1 VSNIA
6 RESLHAHY
14 VLGLLS
20 GSKSVTDMAE
30 RGLLPFGKS
39 YACKL
44 LAQDPTP
51 HKDAL
56 ARRLAAAPQG
66 AYLAVDLL
74 KVEHQGE
81 RIEGVGRCYDS
92 NRKSVM
98 WGHALVSSALVQL
111 GEDPYLLRCD
121 PFIDELMS
129 TERYPKLTATEA
141 MLTVAG
147 DVVAAGVKV
156 KALLVDAEFTTRLGL
171 RSLKQLPLAFV
182 GRFRNNAKVMF
193 EAQKVR
199 VNELAKSFLPGKA
212 RWYPKLRRYIKRL
225 EVVLAEV
232 GIVELLIIWKAQGFG
247 WHLTTL
253 ISTLKAGVQEVFKAW
268 SARWSLEVSHRL
280 RKQNLALGA
289 CQCLAYAAHLQHAE
303 LVNRAFELVRLERQ
317 RIPGLSWKLA
327 QQHAAGTLRNA
338 LVTEDSCFA
347 A

>member
-1 VSNIA
+1 MSNIA

-14 VLGLLS
+14 VVGFLS

-141 MLTVAG
+141 MLNVAG
-147 DVVAAGVKV
+147 DVVSAGVKV

>member
-1 VSNIA
+1 MSTTA
-6 RESLHAHY
+6 GKSLHEHY

-30 RGLLPFGKS
+30 RGLLPFGKA

-44 LAQDPTP
+44 LAQEPTP
-51 HKDAL
+51 YKTAL
-56 ARRLAAAPQG
+56 ARRLATAPQG

-74 KVEHQGE
+74 KVEHRGE
-81 RIEGVGRCYDS
+81 RIEGVRRCYDS
-92 NRKSVM
+92 NSKGVM
-98 WGHALVSSALVQL
+98 WGHVPVSSGLVRL

-121 PFIDELMS
+121 PFPDSLMS

-147 DVVAAGVKV
+147 DVVSAGVKV

-182 GRFRNNAKVMF
+182 GRFRNNANVMF
-193 EAQKVR
+193 EAQKLC
-199 VNELAKSFLPGKA
+199 VNDLAKRFLPGKA

-232 GIVELLIIWKAQGFG
+232 GIVELLIIWKAQGYG

-253 ISTLKAGVQEVFKAW
+253 ISTLTAGVQDVFKAW
-268 SARWSLEVSHRL
+268 SAHWSLEVSHRL
-280 RKQNLALGA
+280 RKQNLALGS
-289 CQCLAYAAHLQHAE
+289 CQSLSYAAHLQHAE
-303 LVNRAFELVRLERQ
+303 LVNRAFELMRQERQ
-317 RIPGLSWKLA
+317 RTPGLSWKLA
-327 QQHAAGTLRNA
+327 QHYATETLKNA
-338 LVTEDSCFA
+338 LLTGGPRLA

>member
-1 VSNIA
+1 
-6 RESLHAHY
+6 
-14 VLGLLS
+14 
-20 GSKSVTDMAE
+20 MAE
-30 RGLLPFGKS
+30 RGLLPFSKQ

-51 HKDAL
+51 HRDAL
-56 ARRLAAAPQG
+56 TRRLAVAPQG

-92 NRKSVM
+92 SSKGVL
-98 WGHALVSSALVQL
+98 WGHTLVSSGLVKL
-111 GEDPYLLRCD
+111 GDDPFLLRCD
-121 PFIDELMS
+121 PFPDELMS
-129 TERYPKLTATEA
+129 TELYPKLTATEA

-147 DVVAAGVKV
+147 DVVSAGVEV

-193 EAQKVR
+193 ETQKVR
-199 VNELAKSFLPGKA
+199 VNDLAKRFLPGKA

-225 EVVLAEV
+225 EIVLAEV
-232 GIVELLIIWKAQGFG
+232 GIVELLIVWKAQGLG

-253 ISTLKAGVQEVFKAW
+253 ISTLKAGIQEVFKAW

-280 RKQNLALGA
+280 RKQSLALGS
-289 CQCLAYAAHLQHAE
+289 CQCLTYAAHLQHAD
-303 LVNRAFELVRLERQ
+303 LVTEAFNLIRQERQ
-317 RIPGLSWKLA
+317 RTPGLTWKLA
-327 QQHAAGTLRNA
+327 QPDAAETLKNTLLTATSR
-338 LVTEDSCFA
+338 LA

>member
-20 GSKSVTDMAE
+20 GSNSVTDMAE

-56 ARRLAAAPQG
+56 ARRLATAPQG

-81 RIEGVGRCYDS
+81 HIEGVGRCYDS
-92 NRKSVM
+92 NSKGVL
-98 WGHALVSSALVQL
+98 WGHTLVSSGLVRP
-111 GEDPYLLRCD
+111 GIDPYLLRCD
-121 PFIDELMS
+121 PFPDALMS
-129 TERYPKLTATEA
+129 TERYPRLTATEA

-147 DVVAAGVKV
+147 DVMSAGVKV

-182 GRFRNNAKVMF
+182 GRFRANAKVMF

-199 VNELAKSFLPGKA
+199 VNDLANRFLPGKA

-225 EVVLAEV
+225 EIVLAEV
-232 GIVELLIIWKAQGFG
+232 GVVQLLIIWKAQGFG

-253 ISTLKAGVQEVFKAW
+253 ISTLKAGIQEVFKAW

-280 RKQNLALGA
+280 RKQSLALGS

-303 LVNRAFELVRLERQ
+303 LVNRAFELMRQERQ
-317 RIPGLSWKLA
+317 RTPGVSWKLA
-327 QQHAAGTLRNA
+327 QHRAAEILRNA
-338 LVTEDSCFA
+338 LLTGGSRLVA
-347 A
+347 

>member
-1 VSNIA
+1 MSNTA
-6 RESLHAHY
+6 KASLHEHY
-14 VLGLLS
+14 VLGLLC

-39 YACKL
+39 YACRL
-44 LAQDPTP
+44 LAQNPTP

-56 ARRLAAAPQG
+56 ARRLAIAPQG
-66 AYLAVDLL
+66 AYLAVDLV

-92 NRKSVM
+92 NSKSVL
-98 WGHALVSSALVQL
+98 WGHTLVSSGLVQW
-111 GEDPYLLRCD
+111 GKDPYLLRCD
-121 PFIDELMS
+121 PFPDELMS
-129 TERYPKLTATEA
+129 TERYPRLTATEA
-141 MLTVAG
+141 MLNVAG
-147 DVVAAGVKV
+147 DVVSAGVKV

-182 GRFRNNAKVMF
+182 GRFRSNARVMF
-193 EAQKVR
+193 EAQKIRVR
-199 VNELAKSFLPGKA
+199 DLAKRFMPGKA
-212 RWYPKLRRYIKRL
+212 RWYPKLRRYLKRL

-232 GIVELLIIWKAQGFG
+232 GIVELLIVWKAQGYG

-253 ISTLKAGVQEVFKAW
+253 ISTLTAGVQEVFKAW

-303 LVNRAFELVRLERQ
+303 LVSRAFELMRRERQ
-317 RIPGLSWKLA
+317 RTPGLSWKLA
-327 QQHAAGTLRNA
+327 QHHAAITLRNA
-338 LVTEDSCFA
+338 LLTGGSRLA

>member
-1 VSNIA
+1 MSNIA

-30 RGLLPFGKS
+30 RGLLPFSKS

-56 ARRLAAAPQG
+56 ARRLVAAPQG

-81 RIEGVGRCYDS
+81 QIEGVGRCYDS
-92 NRKSVM
+92 NSKSVM
-98 WGHALVSSALVQL
+98 WGHTLVSSALVRL

-121 PFIDELMS
+121 PFPDELMS
-129 TERYPKLTATEA
+129 TDRYPRLTATEA
-141 MLTVAG
+141 MLNVAG
-147 DVVAAGVKV
+147 DVVSAGVKV

-182 GRFRNNAKVMF
+182 GRFRSNAKVLF
-193 EAQKVR
+193 EAQQTR
-199 VNELAKSFLPGKA
+199 VKDLATRFLPGKA

-232 GIVELLIIWKAQGFG
+232 GVVQLLIIWKAQGFG

-253 ISTLKAGVQEVFKAW
+253 ISTLNAGIQEVFKAW

-280 RKQNLALGA
+280 RKQSLALGS

-303 LVNRAFELVRLERQ
+303 LVNRAFELIRQERQ
-317 RIPGLSWKLA
+317 QTPGISWKLA
-327 QQHAAGTLRNA
+327 QHRAAEILRNT
-338 LVTEDSCFA
+338 LLTGGSRLA